1 MAAGFMAGFG
11 TTLSELI
18 EKDREYYRAKAEKRK
33 DYLQTYGTKA
43 VVDIESKANDAL
55 SVANRLQ
62 NFGFSKE
69 FVTGITTKSGVRGM
83 YDFADQVLK
92 RTDLTPADIKELETS
107 AVDFVNSN
115 PEEDLET
122 VINRAYGLY
131 KSESDPVKR
140 KTGMLGA
147 MLGLDARALEDEII
161 NADYYGGYSGQD
173 LIRIAAS
180 SGPKAGKPLGIKL
193 PPKPISPSELNIV
206 NNALSTQFDSSISR
220 QMDEISTAMG
230 STSLSAEARQTL
242 TAKYT
247 KLEELVTIA
256 KTNEGEAMAR
266 YISNPEYE
274 GGAFLTY
281 LQGIEANRLGSVSN
295 NFLLGDY
302 FRTTYSALTAGEDIP
317 TTAESGQPPA
327 GQPPAGQPP
336 AGQPPQAYT
345 PTELRAALAAN
356 EIKVGTKVEVN
367 GNVVTVTR
375 TQIDKAKVETGKDL
389 STSIEDEAAMQRREA
404 ALNDLDLSVPTPG
417 LTDDDMGLPDGPVP
431 KSLIPAIQSG
441 NETAEWISASSEDLN
456 TSVTSNAF
464 RLGAAVESGMATAI
478 DFLTGI
484 VGGTEETGVSK
495 ALKRTS
501 KYQAEQA
508 AEVATK
514 GFTEYWTSDL
524 EDGDG
529 FKPEFPGDVP
539 EGVVNEV
546 KGSYLD
552 AIMNMLGMG
561 ESSETKMVNGTPM
574 TDAEVLAAARAQLD
588 EAANARNE
596 LDMTHSGTVMKS
608 FVPFAIGMIPTD
620 SYTTGEDDYDLTS
633 GLSSLATKYY
643 DFSREEIEEWFK
655 TYTEGGELKLNQGKE
670 KSFYDGIYKAYSELQ
685 EARTIKKAL
694 ARSDDIDD
702 KLAMQRR
709 ETALNDFDLPVGFID
724 YSIVND
730 GGDLRAAIEE
740 RIGDMPRDYIE
751 AFVPTVKRMYE
762 DLKEFETNVNV
773 GIRNA
778 IDNVT
783 VDNIAEVIN
792 NMAVRMFDTVVGD
805 ETLEERIMQNE
816 GQRNR
821 AAAFAKLQQQF
832 SELTFFPKG
841 VPGKIDLGP
850 TMGEVSSDWLHSTQD
865 NINSAIVSAAK
876 SLLAKVGIGKPSNDK
891 EFNDALKAETQPE
904 PLVTRPKRT
913 KKPKQMTASDKAR
926 LKRAQKV
933 KELSGDS
940 GLLEMLVEKYGI
952 ALVQKEM
959 GL

>member
-1 MAAGFMAGFG
+1 
-11 TTLSELI
+11 L
-18 EKDREYYRAKAEKRK
+18 
-33 DYLQTYGTKA
+33 
-43 VVDIESKANDAL
+43 
-55 SVANRLQ
+55 
-62 NFGFSKE
+62 
-69 FVTGITTKSGVRGM
+69 
-83 YDFADQVLK
+83 
-92 RTDLTPADIKELETS
+92 
-107 AVDFVNSN
+107 
-115 PEEDLET
+115 
-122 VINRAYGLY
+122 
-131 KSESDPVKR
+131 
-140 KTGMLGA
+140 
-147 MLGLDARALEDEII
+147 
-161 NADYYGGYSGQD
+161 
-173 LIRIAAS
+173 AS
-180 SGPKAGKPLGIKL
+180 
-193 PPKPISPSELNIV
+193 
-206 NNALSTQFDSSISR
+206 
-220 QMDEISTAMG
+220 
-230 STSLSAEARQTL
+230 
-242 TAKYT
+242 
-247 KLEELVTIA
+247 
-256 KTNEGEAMAR
+256 
-266 YISNPEYE
+266 
-274 GGAFLTY
+274 
-281 LQGIEANRLGSVSN
+281 
-295 NFLLGDY
+295 
-302 FRTTYSALTAGEDIP
+302 
-317 TTAESGQPPA
+317 
-327 GQPPAGQPP
+327 
-336 AGQPPQAYT
+336 
-345 PTELRAALAAN
+345 N
-356 EIKVGTKVEVN
+356 EIEVGTKVEVN
-367 GNVVTVTR
+367 GNVVTVTQ

-389 STSIEDEAAMQRREA
+389 STSTEDEAALQRREA

-441 NETAEWISASSEDLN
+441 NKTAEWISASSEDLN

-464 RLGAAVESGMATAI
+464 RLGSAVESGMATAI

-561 ESSETKMVNGTPM
+561 ESSETSMVNGTPM

-588 EAANARNE
+588 EAANAR
-596 LDMTHSGTVMKS
+596 
-608 FVPFAIGMIPTD
+608 
-620 SYTTGEDDYDLTS
+620 
-633 GLSSLATKYY
+633 
-643 DFSREEIEEWFK
+643 
-655 TYTEGGELKLNQGKE
+655 
-670 KSFYDGIYKAYSELQ
+670 SELQ

-709 ETALNDFDLPVGFID
+709 ETALNDFDLPETPKLLGFID

-730 GGDLRAAIEE
+730 GGDLRAAIKK
-740 RIGDMPRDYIE
+740 RTGVMPRDYIE
-751 AFVPTVKRMYE
+751 EFVPTVKLMNE
-762 DLKEFETNVNV
+762 ALKEFETSANVS
-773 GIRNA
+773 IQNA
-778 IDNVT
+778 IDAVT
-783 VDNIAEVIN
+783 VDNIDEAIN
-792 NMAVRMFDTVVGD
+792 NMAVRMFDTIAD
-805 ETLEERIMQNE
+805 YDYETLEERIINQNE
-816 GQRNR
+816 VPSASANRAAALSANR

-832 SELTFFPKG
+832 SELAFFPKG

-865 NINSAIVSAAK
+865 SINSAIVSAAK

-904 PLVTRPKRT
+904 PLVTRPKAIEY
-913 KKPKQMTASDKAR
+913 PKEMTASDKAR
-926 LKRAQKV
+926 LQRAQKA

>member
-1 MAAGFMAGFG
+1 MAGFG
-11 TTLSELI
+11 ATMSKLI
-18 EKDREYYRAKAEKRK
+18 EEDRQYYRAKAEKRK

-43 VVDIESKANDAL
+43 VVDIEGKANDAL
-55 SVANRLQ
+55 AVANQLQ
-62 NFGFSKE
+62 NYGFSKE
-69 FVTGITTKSGVRGM
+69 FVTGITAKSGVRGM

-92 RTDLTPADIKELETS
+92 RTDLTPDDIKELETS
-107 AVDFVNSN
+107 AIDFVNSN

-147 MLGLDARALEDEII
+147 MLGLDARALEDQVI

-206 NNALSTQFDSSISR
+206 NNALSTQFDASISR
-220 QMDEISTAMG
+220 QMDELGVAMA

-242 TAKYT
+242 TAKRE

-266 YISNPEYE
+266 YISNPEYN
-274 GGAFLTY
+274 GGDFLTY
-281 LQGIEANRLGSVSN
+281 LQGIEANRAGSISN
-295 NFLLGDY
+295 NLLLGDY
-302 FRTTYSALTAGEDIP
+302 FKTTYSALTAGEDVP
-317 TTAESGQPPA
+317 TTAERGQPPA

-356 EIKVGTKVEVN
+356 EIEEGAKVEVN
-367 GNVVTVTR
+367 GNVVTVTQ

-404 ALNDLDLSVPTPG
+404 ALNDLELSVPTPG

-441 NETAEWISASSEDLN
+441 NKTAEWISASSEDLN

-464 RLGAAVESGMATAI
+464 RLGSAIESGMATAI

-501 KYQAEQA
+501 EYQAKQA

-539 EGVVNEV
+539 EGVVKEV

-552 AIMNMLGMG
+552 AIMDMLGMG
-561 ESSETKMVNGTPM
+561 ESSETRMVNGTPM

-588 EAANARNE
+588 EAANAR
-596 LDMTHSGTVMKS
+596 
-608 FVPFAIGMIPTD
+608 
-620 SYTTGEDDYDLTS
+620 
-633 GLSSLATKYY
+633 
-643 DFSREEIEEWFK
+643 
-655 TYTEGGELKLNQGKE
+655 
-670 KSFYDGIYKAYSELQ
+670 SELQ

-709 ETALNDFDLPVGFID
+709 ETALNDFDLPETPKLLGFID

-730 GGDLRAAIEE
+730 GGDLRAAIKK
-740 RIGDMPRDYIE
+740 RTGVMPRDYIE
-751 AFVPTVKRMYE
+751 AFVPTVKLMNE
-762 DLKEFETNVNV
+762 ALKEFETSAN
-773 GIRNA
+773 ISTENA
-778 IDNVT
+778 IDAVT
-783 VDNIAEVIN
+783 VDNIDEAIN
-792 NMAVRMFDTVVGD
+792 NMAVRMFDTIAD
-805 ETLEERIMQNE
+805 YDYETLEERIINQNE
-816 GQRNR
+816 VPSASANRAAALSANR

-832 SELTFFPKG
+832 SELAFFPKG

-865 NINSAIVSAAK
+865 NINSAIASAAK
-876 SLLAKVGIGKPSNDK
+876 SFLAKIGIGKPSEDS
-891 EFNDALKAETQPE
+891 EFNEAVKAETQPE
-904 PLVTRPKRT
+904 PLVTRPKAIEYP
-913 KKPKQMTASDKAR
+913 KKMTASDKAR
-926 LKRAQKV
+926 LKRAQKAN
-933 KELSGDS
+933 ELSGDS

>member
-69 FVTGITTKSGVRGM
+69 FVTGITAKSGVRGM

-147 MLGLDARALEDEII
+147 MLGLDARALEDQVI

-220 QMDEISTAMG
+220 QMDEIKTALT

-242 TAKYT
+242 TAKHD
-247 KLEELVTIA
+247 KLKELVTIA

-266 YISNPEYE
+266 YISNPEYN
-274 GGAFLTY
+274 GGDFLTY

-302 FRTTYSALTAGEDIP
+302 FKTTYSALTAGEDVP
-317 TTAESGQPPA
+317 ATPETKTKGEGTPA
-327 GQPPAGQPP
+327 GEA
-336 AGQPPQAYT
+336 PQAYT

-356 EIKVGTKVEVN
+356 EIEAGAKVEVN
-367 GNVVTVTR
+367 GNVVTVTK

-389 STSIEDEAAMQRREA
+389 STSTEDEAAMQRREA

-464 RLGAAVESGMATAI
+464 RLAAAVESGMATAI

-484 VGGTEETGVSK
+484 VGGTEETGISK
-495 ALKRTS
+495 ALKSTS

-508 AEVATK
+508 AEVAAK
-514 GFTEYWTSDL
+514 GFTEYWTRDL

-539 EGVVNEV
+539 EGVVKEV
-546 KGSYLD
+546 RGSYLD
-552 AIMNMLGMG
+552 AIMDMLGMG
-561 ESSETKMVNGTPM
+561 ESSETRMVNGTPM
-574 TDAEVLAAARAQLD
+574 TDAEILAAARAQLG
-588 EAANARNE
+588 EAANARI
-596 LDMTHSGTVMKS
+596 DAGTN
-608 FVPFAIGMIPTD
+608 II
-620 SYTTGEDDYDLTS
+620 EQ
-633 GLSSLATKYY
+633 
-643 DFSREEIEEWFK
+643 SREGFK
-655 TYTEGGELKLNQGKE
+655 PEFPGDVPDNL
-670 KSFYDGIYKAYSELQ
+670 
-685 EARTIKKAL
+685 
-694 ARSDDIDD
+694 
-702 KLAMQRR
+702 
-709 ETALNDFDLPVGFID
+709 DFDLPVPPKDLGLID
-724 YSIVND
+724 TLSVSTEA
-730 GGDLRAAIEE
+730 DLKDAITK
-740 RIGDMPRDYIE
+740 RIGEMPPDYKVQVVNTVAALNE
-751 AFVPTVKRMYE
+751 A
-762 DLKEFETNVNV
+762 LKAFETSAN
-773 GIRNA
+773 ISIENA
-778 IDNVT
+778 IDAVT
-783 VDNIAEVIN
+783 VDNIDAAIN
-792 NMAVRMFDTVVGD
+792 NMAVRMFDTIAD
-805 ETLEERIMQNE
+805 YDYETLEERIINQNE
-816 GQRNR
+816 VPSASANRAAALRANR

-832 SELTFFPKG
+832 SELAFFPKG

-865 NINSAIVSAAK
+865 NINSAIASAAK
-876 SLLAKVGIGKPSNDK
+876 SFLAKIGIGKPSADS
-891 EFNDALKAETQPE
+891 EFNESVKAETQPE

-913 KKPKQMTASDKAR
+913 KKPKEMTASDKAR
-926 LKRAQKV
+926 LQRAQRAN
-933 KELSGDS
+933 ELSGDS
-940 GLLEMLVEKYGI
+940 SLLEMLVEKYGI